1 MSDMAKLKIEY
12 LLEYCKEKGYQIEE
26 IEENKKKRFY
36 VSNGVERVNVDIY
49 NTGAFVPGGS
59 TRSTL
64 RKEFDDLKIKLDNR
78 PEIILQEIKQKKSIS
93 VKYDILEKERGEK
106 ILEAIKSEGLNIEM
120 DISKQITQI
129 FRGKIESCNSSV
141 VLTHYTNGTLLLQGK
156 KNDLFDK
163 VCTIVEK
170 ILLPA
175 EKDVALRFI
184 SNDERTM
191 EEFISIYTPKILETA
206 DKSIRDLLGTSF
218 EFLEEHDRKY
228 LVASECL
235 VLAKLNLPEYSP
247 IVMPAAKAFE
257 GFAKKLVVKIGLF
270 PNNHFSKKDAN
281 FAILYD
287 KKHSNRDN
295 LIAKEKHAGS
305 YLDKLANSLDMS
317 RNFMMHSDESEVTK
331 VNSHDEA
338 IEKQRE
344 ICKSIKELFEYFNRF
359 EFGGL
364 L

>member
-1 MSDMAKLKIEY
+1 MNDIAKIKIQY
-12 LLEYCKEKGYQIEE
+12 LLKYCKDKEYQVIEE
-26 IEENKKKRFY
+26 DLRDIKRFY
-36 VSNGVERVNVDIY
+36 ISNGLHKINVDIY
-49 NTGAFVPGGS
+49 KTGSLVIGGS
-59 TRSTL
+59 AKIPL
-64 RKEFDDLKIKLDNR
+64 RKEFEELKIKFDKNQDV
-78 PEIILQEIKQKKSIS
+78 ILSEIKQKKSIA
-93 VKYDILEKERGEK
+93 VKYNILEKERGEK
-106 ILEAIKSEGLNIEM
+106 ILTAFKDEGLNIVIES
-120 DISKQITQI
+120 SKSPTQV
-129 FRGKIESCNSSV
+129 FRGKIEIDNCSV

-170 ILLPA
+170 ILLPT
-175 EKDVALRFI
+175 EKDLALRFI
-184 SNDERTM
+184 SNDEKTM

-206 DKSIRDLLGTSF
+206 EKGIRDLLGTSF

-257 GFAKKLVVKIGLF
+257 GFAKKIVVKIGLF
-270 PNNHFSKKDAN
+270 PNNHFSKKNAN

-287 KKHSNRDN
+287 KKHINRDN

-344 ICKSIKELFEYFNRF
+344 ICKSIKELFEYFNRS